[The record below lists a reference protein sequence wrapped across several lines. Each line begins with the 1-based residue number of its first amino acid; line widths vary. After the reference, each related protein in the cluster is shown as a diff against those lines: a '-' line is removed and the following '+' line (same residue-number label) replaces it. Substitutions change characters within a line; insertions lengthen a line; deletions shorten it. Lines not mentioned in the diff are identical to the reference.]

1 MHGFPLSNYV
11 RGLMTSMHLFLGRTV
26 RNAATVSLKS
36 EKLRLNFPETMLK
49 LYYRAV
55 I

>member
-1 MHGFPLSNYV
+1 MNEKQF
-11 RGLMTSMHLFLGRTV
+11 FLGRTV

-36 EKLRLNFPETMLK
+36 EKLRKNFMDTIKK
-49 LYYRAV
+49 LYYRAC